1 MRFSFDNLMTY
12 VDYELNNYRI
22 FFILRNLSTKVFMD
36 VVSCVYNFSNGSE
49 GKNQVYIY
57 DCVCV
62 HREREKLA
70 KVSISIYCVCFSV
83 WLGRYHFLLRLAT
96 LESQAVYTVTR
107 LWGK

>member
-36 VVSCVYNFSNGSE
+36 VVSFVYNFSNGSE

-57 DCVCV
+57 NCVCV
-62 HREREKLA
+62 YTERERN
-70 KVSISIYCVCFSV
+70 
-83 WLGRYHFLLRLAT
+83 
-96 LESQAVYTVTR
+96 
-107 LWGK
+107 